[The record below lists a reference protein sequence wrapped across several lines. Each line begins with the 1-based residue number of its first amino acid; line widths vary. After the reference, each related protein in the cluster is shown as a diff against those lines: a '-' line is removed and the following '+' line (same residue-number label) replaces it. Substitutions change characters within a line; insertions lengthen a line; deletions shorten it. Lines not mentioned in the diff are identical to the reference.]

1 MKELIKKIEQWAID
15 REIDK
20 KGTIEGQSIKTAEE
34 IAELI
39 KGISKDN
46 MDLIKDS
53 IGDVFITLVIG
64 NMLKNNY
71 NLEEKNKRVKDPA
84 YIGDKKGLIKLL
96 ASNIINTIESPYDSR
111 TITGTLKNLNIVSN
125 YYSLDFKDC
134 VESAYSEIAN
144 RKGEMIDGTFIKYV
158 KEQEG
163 GRNDEGM
170 GSL

>member
-1 MKELIKKIEQWAID
+1 MQELIKKIEQWAID
-15 REIDK
+15 RELDK
-20 KGTIEGQSIKTAEE
+20 KGTVEGQTIKTAEE

-46 MDLIKDS
+46 IDLIKDS
-53 IGDVFITLVIG
+53 IGDVFVTLVIG

-96 ASNIINTIESPYDSR
+96 ASNIISTIESPYDSR

-134 VESAYSEIAN
+134 VESAYKEIEN
-144 RKGEMIDGTFIKYV
+144 RKGEMIDGVFIKS
-158 KEQEG
+158 E
-163 GRNDEGM
+163 D
-170 GSL
+170 L